1 MLYNN
6 PFTTG
11 VNLDA
16 ATLAA
21 FGRDV
26 ENIKYVKAS
35 SKDWE
40 QALRIIH
47 HHRDDIGLIMG
58 WDSYSFSALL
68 KGAVEVMAGNHVAFG
83 FGPAP
88 VRWAT
93 IGARRTADCLPDTV
107 STYPHATS
115 GHRIRRRSICLPR
128 VGVRHLLATGHLVI
142 ARSSKETP

>member
-47 HHRDDIGLIMG
+47 HLGDDIGLIMG

-68 KGAVEVMAGNHVAFG
+68 EGAVELMAGNHVAFG
-83 FGPAP
+83 FGPHQCVGQQLARAELQIVYPTLFRRIPTLRLAIASEDVPFAFRELAFGIYSPP
-88 VRWAT
+88 VTW
-93 IGARRTADCLPDTV
+93 
-107 STYPHATS
+107 
-115 GHRIRRRSICLPR
+115 
-128 VGVRHLLATGHLVI
+128 
-142 ARSSKETP
+142 